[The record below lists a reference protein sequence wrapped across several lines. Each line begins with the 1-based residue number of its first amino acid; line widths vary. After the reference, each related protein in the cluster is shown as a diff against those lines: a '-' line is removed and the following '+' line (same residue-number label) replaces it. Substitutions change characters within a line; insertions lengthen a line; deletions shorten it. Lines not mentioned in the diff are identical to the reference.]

1 MTRLNVEAPEARLPD
16 LLRRVGQGEEI
27 VLVERGKPVAKLA
40 PHPPQGRNYR
50 SFVGAWKGK
59 VDLSRF
65 DEADEDIAREF
76 GMLD

>member
-16 LLRRVGQGEEI
+16 LLRRVAQGEEI

-40 PHPPQGRNYR
+40 PHPPQERNYQ

-59 VDLSRF
+59 VDMSRF
-65 DEADEDIAREF
+65 DEADEEIAREF